1 MSGDA
6 AGLIENKAS
15 GLDPWPVL
23 MAEISMFLVFAT
35 TSKAKMMKRIANGLI
50 RIERDVD
57 NNKNVVAKSIAQATD
72 TYNSPTRFCVMIL
85 WMIQTTSPQSKLVGR
100 AQGLYELAC
109 QHQLAITVSMSFVF
123 VDGPNNGSC
132 ISLFGNNWQIVHVR
146 KMPIIGATHVFL
158 LTCGYA
164 IAQTHRADFKSGDV
178 IVGCNVS
185 DHIPMHYTLIDKLLV
200 LQNGKKK

>member
-1 MSGDA
+1 MN
-6 AGLIENKAS
+6 LE
-15 GLDPWPVL
+15 
-23 MAEISMFLVFAT
+23 
-35 TSKAKMMKRIANGLI
+35 
-50 RIERDVD
+50 
-57 NNKNVVAKSIAQATD
+57 
-72 TYNSPTRFCVMIL
+72 SPFVSTFKK
-85 WMIQTTSPQSKLVGR
+85 TTSPQSKLVGR

-178 IVGCNVS
+178 IVGCNV
-185 DHIPMHYTLIDKLLV
+185 IVVY
-200 LQNGKKK
+200 